1 MNFLNVFNNKSI
13 RIPLLQRDYIQGSM
27 ESVISP
33 FIDSLIDN
41 SRTSDLNYI
50 YGYTDE
56 QNYFITI
63 DGQQRLTTLWVLYL
77 YAAAKSDNQAEFN
90 INLTFLSREYAN
102 DFCRKLRCNIS
113 EVLKGTTA
121 KDNLNDKIQ
130 DKSWFLS
137 SWLNNATVKNMLLT
151 LKYIHRKCAGLE
163 AETLWNYLKSDNSI
177 TFAFLDMSGDNGLD
191 DDIYIKMNGRGR
203 PLSVFE
209 NLKSWMDE
217 KIKLS
222 NETWK
227 DSWIG
232 NMDNLWTQF
241 FWNNRNLNQDHP
253 EEIDDEQLFC
263 FCNLI
268 ILYWMLNKEQLLN
281 HIHNIK
287 ESNHYLYEQ
296 LLSLFP
302 QSKET
307 DGSSEIAG
315 YLFDDLQRGNL
326 PSLVWIERLNLLPTA
341 FFNFAYSSLN
351 RLANTY
357 DTINSMGLFLGN
369 VSSVTTPIYDLA
381 LSEGSYGRTLPL
393 LYAILLCPED
403 DSYAWMRVCR
413 NLILNTDIGKDDL
426 AEVLTGLDKFSE
438 HAKQEKVYTI
448 LQQYDKRDDNFL
460 RSFKGDQV
468 KEECKKSAMPSEYFP
483 QMEKMEN
490 TRFFSGCINSVFRT
504 LEHENGL
511 ENYTSKDFVD
521 CSNILME
528 IFTAENG
535 REGGIRNIYDRQ
547 EDRLL
552 RRALMTYPPYFY
564 GIDRNGYWCFC
575 NNMDE
580 WRSFLNNNDTEFNAL
595 RLLIIQSC
603 LPALK
608 KSSDISESVR
618 QCLQRTIYDADLKY
632 EDKLEAT
639 DGTCKLFNLHFIHHP
654 GIWNYMETS
663 RCDWDDSEFNILLKH
678 ANSNNSKKMELRT
691 YALYLDYLD
700 SSGLIE
706 DRKDWTLG
714 IWERDKTCMFFE
726 TDMPQINRKIAI
738 DVFHK
743 CTRENDYTL
752 NLFLRPTDEE
762 ENNHSSYIENN
773 QSFFKAFPDIARCIP
788 GIYQDKESG
797 RYVTDNTFSRKEII
811 DILHRLLPSLKKH
824 IGSWQYT

>member
-13 RIPLLQRDYIQGSM
+13 RIPLLQRDYIQGSN

-33 FIDSLIDN
+33 FIDSLIDESN
-41 SRTSDLNYI
+41 TSDLNYI
-50 YGYTDE
+50 YGYTDD
-56 QNYFITI
+56 QNYFIPI
-63 DGQQRLTTLWVLYL
+63 DGQQRLTTLWILYL
-77 YAAAKSDNQAEFN
+77 YAAAKADNQAEFN
-90 INLTFLSREYAN
+90 VNLTFLSREYAN
-102 DFCRKLRCNIS
+102 DFCRKIKCNIS
-113 EVLKGTTA
+113 EVLQGATA
-121 KDNLNDKIQ
+121 TDNLSDKIQ

-137 SWLNNATVKNMLLT
+137 SWINNSTVKNMLLT

-163 AETLWNYLKSDNSI
+163 SETLWNYLKSDNSI

-203 PLSVFE
+203 PLSIFE

-217 KIKLS
+217 KVKLA

-227 DSWIG
+227 DIWIE

-268 ILYWMLNKEQLLN
+268 ILYWMLNNEQLLN
-281 HIHNIK
+281 HIHNIR
-287 ESNHYLYEQ
+287 ESDHYLYEQ

-341 FFNFAYSSLN
+341 FFDFAYKSLN
-351 RLANTY
+351 QLASTCN
-357 DTINSMGLFLGN
+357 TINSMGLFLGN
-369 VSSVTTPIYDLA
+369 ASSVTTPIYDLA

-393 LYAILLCPED
+393 LYAVLLCSED
-403 DSYAWMRVCR
+403 DPYAWMRVCR
-413 NLILNTDIGKDDL
+413 NLILNTDIGKENL
-426 AEVLTGLDKFSE
+426 SEILTGLNQFSE
-438 HAKQEKVYTI
+438 HTKQERVYTV
-448 LQQYDKRDDNFL
+448 LQRYEKSNDNFL
-460 RSFKGDQV
+460 HSFKGAQV
-468 KEECKKSAMPSEYFP
+468 KEECKKATMPSEYFP

-504 LEHENGL
+504 LEHEDGL
-511 ENYTSKDFVD
+511 TNYTSEDFID

-535 REGGIRNIYDRQ
+535 QEGGVRNIYDRH

-552 RRALMTYPPYFY
+552 RRALMTCPPYFY
-564 GIDRNGYWCFC
+564 GIDRNGCWCFC
-575 NNMDE
+575 NNMEE
-580 WRSFLNNNDTEFNAL
+580 WRSFLNNNDTKFDAL
-595 RLLIIQSC
+595 RLLIIKSC

-608 KSSDISESVR
+608 KSYDISESVQ
-618 QCLQRTIYDADLKY
+618 QCLQRTIDNANLKY
-632 EDKLEAT
+632 EEKLEANDDT
-639 DGTCKLFNLHFIHHP
+639 GKFNLHFIHHP

-663 RCDWDDSEFNILLKH
+663 RCYWDESEFYIILKYS
-678 ANSNNSKKMELRT
+678 NSNNSKKMELRT

-700 SSGLIE
+700 TSKRYDLIE
-706 DRKDWTLG
+706 DREDWRLD
-714 IWERDKTCMFFE
+714 IWQKDKTCMYFE
-726 TDMPQINRKIAI
+726 SEIPQTNRKVAI

-752 NLFLRPTDEE
+752 NIFLRPTDEE
-762 ENNHSSYIENN
+762 ENNHVSYIENN
-773 QSFFKAFPDIARCIP
+773 RAFFEAFSDIALCVP

-797 RYVTDNTFSRKEII
+797 RYITDNTFSRKEII
-811 DILHRLLPSLKKH
+811 LILRNLLPSLKKY
-824 IGSWQYT
+824 IGIG